1 MTPKELRQMAE
12 DVQAKKLKERPLEL
26 KDDLMS
32 RMKERASLGGFSL
45 DFAFHD
51 SKEIVEET
59 IRLLQEEGFKISLS
73 RARAGIIRFEW

>member
-32 RMKERASLGGFSL
+32 RMKERASLGGF
-45 DFAFHD
+45 
-51 SKEIVEET
+51 I
-59 IRLLQEEGFKISLS
+59 
-73 RARAGIIRFEW
+73 